1 MRHINSSENFK
12 KDLQRGRKIEE
23 KILDIC
29 KQKYPCSVLID
40 GKFKDYD
47 LFIPETNKTIE
58 IKGDYR
64 SCETGNIIIELMM
77 FNVPSALLTTKADY
91 WVIFTGQE
99 LLWTTPIK
107 IIECIT
113 INNISSRSL
122 TGQGDTASKVACLI
136 PIEIFKKYC
145 FKIEDSNDT
154 N

>member
-1 MRHINSSENFK
+1 MKPINSTENFK

-29 KQKYPCSVLID
+29 RQKYPCSVLID

-47 LFIPETNKTIE
+47 LFIPETNKKLE

-77 FNVPSALLTTKADY
+77 FGKPSALLTTKADF
-91 WVIFTGQE
+91 WVVYTGLE
-99 LLWTTPIK
+99 LLWITPIK

-113 INNISSRSL
+113 VNNINSRTL

-136 PIEIFKKYC
+136 PIETFKKYC
-145 FKIEDSNDT
+145 FKIENS
-154 N
+154 

>member
-1 MRHINSSENFK
+1 VRHIDSSDNFK
-12 KDLQRGRKIEE
+12 KDLQRGRDIENL
-23 KILDIC
+23 ILN
-29 KQKYPCSVLID
+29 KVRQKSPCAVLID

-64 SCETGNIIIELMM
+64 SCQTGNILIELMM

-107 IIECIT
+107 IVECIT

-136 PIEIFKKYC
+136 PIETFKKYC
-145 FKIEDSNDT
+145 FKIEDSNET
-154 N
+154 R

>member
-1 MRHINSSENFK
+1 MKPINSTENFK

-29 KQKYPCSVLID
+29 RQKYPCSVLID

-47 LFIPETNKTIE
+47 LFIPETNKKLE

-77 FNVPSALLTTKADY
+77 FGKPSALLTTKADF
-91 WVIFTGQE
+91 WVVYTGLE
-99 LLWTTPIK
+99 LLWITPIK

-113 INNISSRSL
+113 VNNINSRTL

-136 PIEIFKKYC
+136 PIETFKRYC
-145 FKIEDSNDT
+145 FKIENS
-154 N
+154 

>member
-1 MRHINSSENFK
+1 VKPINSTENFK

-29 KQKYPCSVLID
+29 RQKYPCSVLID

-47 LFIPETNKTIE
+47 LFIPETNKKLE

-77 FNVPSALLTTKADY
+77 FGKPSALLTTKADF
-91 WVIFTGQE
+91 WVVYTGLE
-99 LLWTTPIK
+99 LLWITPRK

-113 INNISSRSL
+113 VNNINSRTL

-136 PIEIFKKYC
+136 PIETFKKYC
-145 FKIEDSNDT
+145 FKIENS
-154 N
+154 

>member
-1 MRHINSSENFK
+1 MKHTNSTENFK

-29 KQKYPCSVLID
+29 RQKYPCSVLID

-47 LFIPETNKTIE
+47 LFIPETNKKLE

-77 FNVPSALLTTKADY
+77 FGKPSALLTTKADF
-91 WVIFTGQE
+91 WVVYTGLE
-99 LLWTTPIK
+99 LLWITPIK

-113 INNISSRSL
+113 VNNINSRTL

-136 PIEIFKKYC
+136 PIETFKRYC
-145 FKIEDSNDT
+145 FKIENS
-154 N
+154 

>member
-1 MRHINSSENFK
+1 VKHINSSDNFK
-12 KDLQRGRKIEE
+12 KDLQRGRDIENL
-23 KILDIC
+23 ILNKV
-29 KQKYPCSVLID
+29 KQKYACAVLID

-64 SCETGNIIIELMM
+64 SCQTGNILIELMM

-107 IIECIT
+107 IVECIT

-136 PIEIFKKYC
+136 PIETFKKYC
-145 FKIEDSNDT
+145 FKIEDSNET
-154 N
+154 R

>member
-1 MRHINSSENFK
+1 MKPTNPTDNFK
-12 KDLQRGRKIEE
+12 KDLQRGRDIEE

-29 KQKYPCSVLID
+29 RQKYPCSVLID

-47 LFIPETNKTIE
+47 LFIPETNKKLE

-77 FNVPSALLTTKADY
+77 YGKPSALLTTKADF
-91 WVIFTGQE
+91 WVIYTGLE
-99 LLWTTPIK
+99 LLWTTPEK

-113 INNISSRSL
+113 VNNINSRTL
-122 TGQGDTASKVACLI
+122 TGQGDTVSKVACLI

-145 FKIEDSNDT
+145 FKIDKN
-154 N
+154 

>member
-1 MRHINSSENFK
+1 MKPTNSTQNFK

-47 LFIPETNKTIE
+47 LFIPETNKKLE

-77 FNVPSALLTTKADY
+77 FGKPSALLTTKADY
-91 WVIFTGQE
+91 WVVYTGKE
-99 LLWTTPIK
+99 LLWITPIK

-113 INNISSRSL
+113 VNNINSRTL

-136 PIEIFKKYC
+136 PIETFKKYC
-145 FKIEDSNDT
+145 FKIENS
-154 N
+154 

>member
-1 MRHINSSENFK
+1 VKHINSSDNFK
-12 KDLQRGRKIEE
+12 KDLQRGRDIENL
-23 KILDIC
+23 ILNKV
-29 KQKYPCSVLID
+29 KQKYACAVLID

-64 SCETGNIIIELMM
+64 SCQTGNILIELMM

-99 LLWTTPIK
+99 FLWTTPIK
-107 IIECIT
+107 IVECIT

-136 PIEIFKKYC
+136 PIETFKKYC
-145 FKIEDSNDT
+145 FKIEDSNET
-154 N
+154 H

>member
-1 MRHINSSENFK
+1 MRHIDSSDNFK
-12 KDLQRGRKIEE
+12 KDLQRGRDIENL
-23 KILDIC
+23 ILN
-29 KQKYPCSVLID
+29 KVRQKSPCAVLID

-64 SCETGNIIIELMM
+64 SCQTGNILIELMM

-107 IIECIT
+107 IVECIT

-136 PIEIFKKYC
+136 PIETFKKYC
-145 FKIEDSNDT
+145 FKIEDSNET
-154 N
+154 R

>member
-1 MRHINSSENFK
+1 VKHINSSDNFK
-12 KDLQRGRKIEE
+12 KDLQRGRDIENL
-23 KILDIC
+23 ILN
-29 KQKYPCSVLID
+29 KVKKKYACAVLID

-64 SCETGNIIIELMM
+64 SCQTGNILIELMM

-107 IIECIT
+107 IVECIT

-136 PIEIFKKYC
+136 PIETFKKYC
-145 FKIEDSNDT
+145 FKIEDSNET
-154 N
+154 H

>member
-1 MRHINSSENFK
+1 VKLINSTQNFK

-29 KQKYPCSVLID
+29 KQKYPCSILID

-47 LFIPETNKTIE
+47 LFIPETGKKLE

-64 SCETGNIIIELMM
+64 SCDTGNIIIELMM
-77 FNVPSALLTTKADY
+77 FGKPSALLTTKADY
-91 WVIFTGQE
+91 WVIYTGKE
-99 LLWTTPIK
+99 LLWITPIK

-113 INNISSRSL
+113 VNNINSRVL

-136 PIEIFKKYC
+136 PIETFKNYC
-145 FKIEDSNDT
+145 FKIENS
-154 N
+154 

>member
-1 MRHINSSENFK
+1 MRHIDSSDNFK
-12 KDLQRGRKIEE
+12 KDLQRGRDIENL
-23 KILDIC
+23 ILNKV
-29 KQKYPCSVLID
+29 KQKYACAVLID

-64 SCETGNIIIELMM
+64 SCQTGNILIELMM

-107 IIECIT
+107 I
-113 INNISSRSL
+113 
-122 TGQGDTASKVACLI
+122 V
-136 PIEIFKKYC
+136 
-145 FKIEDSNDT
+145 
-154 N
+154 

>member
-1 MRHINSSENFK
+1 VRHINSSENFK

-29 KQKYPCSVLID
+29 REKYPCSVLID

-77 FNVPSALLTTKADY
+77 FGKPSALLTTKADF
-91 WVIFTGQE
+91 WVVYTGLE
-99 LLWTTPIK
+99 LLWITPIK

-113 INNISSRSL
+113 VNNINSRTL

-136 PIEIFKKYC
+136 PIETFKRYC
-145 FKIEDSNDT
+145 FKIENS
-154 N
+154 

>member
-1 MRHINSSENFK
+1 MRHIDSSDNFK
-12 KDLQRGRKIEE
+12 KDLQRGRDIENL
-23 KILDIC
+23 ILNKV
-29 KQKYPCSVLID
+29 KQKYACAVLID

-64 SCETGNIIIELMM
+64 SCQTGNILIELMM

-107 IIECIT
+107 IVECIT

-136 PIEIFKKYC
+136 PIETFKKYC
-145 FKIEDSNDT
+145 FKIEDSNET
-154 N
+154 H

>member
-1 MRHINSSENFK
+1 MRHIDSSDNFK
-12 KDLQRGRKIEE
+12 KDLQRGRDIENL
-23 KILDIC
+23 ILNKV
-29 KQKYPCSVLID
+29 KQKYACAVLID

-64 SCETGNIIIELMM
+64 SCQTGNILIELMM

-107 IIECIT
+107 IVECIT

-136 PIEIFKKYC
+136 PIETFKKYC
-145 FKIEDSNDT
+145 FKIEDSNET
-154 N
+154 R

>member
-1 MRHINSSENFK
+1 MKHINSTENFK
-12 KDLQRGRKIEE
+12 KDLQRGRDIEE

-29 KQKYPCSVLID
+29 RQKYPCSVLID

-47 LFIPETNKTIE
+47 LFIPETNKKLE

-77 FNVPSALLTTKADY
+77 YGKPSALLTTKADF
-91 WVIFTGQE
+91 WVIYTGLE
-99 LLWTTPIK
+99 LLWTTPEK

-113 INNISSRSL
+113 VNNINSRTL
-122 TGQGDTASKVACLI
+122 TGQGDTVSKVACLI

-145 FKIEDSNDT
+145 FKIDKN
-154 N
+154 

>member
-1 MRHINSSENFK
+1 MKHLNSSENFK

-29 KQKYPCSVLID
+29 RQKYPCSVLID

-91 WVIFTGQE
+91 WVIFTGKE

-107 IIECIT
+107 IIESIT
-113 INNISSRSL
+113 TNNISSRSL

-136 PIEIFKKYC
+136 PIETFKKYC
-145 FKIEDSNDT
+145 FKIEDSNET
-154 N
+154 H

>member
-1 MRHINSSENFK
+1 VRHIDSSDNFK
-12 KDLQRGRKIEE
+12 KDLQRGRDIENL
-23 KILDIC
+23 ILNKV
-29 KQKYPCSVLID
+29 KQKYACAVLID

-64 SCETGNIIIELMM
+64 SCQTGNILIELMM

-107 IIECIT
+107 IVECIT

-136 PIEIFKKYC
+136 PIETFKKYC
-145 FKIEDSNDT
+145 FKIEDSNET
-154 N
+154 H

>member
-1 MRHINSSENFK
+1 VKPINSTENFK

-29 KQKYPCSVLID
+29 RQKYPCSVLID

-47 LFIPETNKTIE
+47 LFIPETNKKLE

-77 FNVPSALLTTKADY
+77 FGKPSALLTTKADF
-91 WVIFTGQE
+91 WVVYTGLE
-99 LLWTTPIK
+99 LLWITPIK

-113 INNISSRSL
+113 VNNINSRTL

-136 PIEIFKKYC
+136 PIETFKRYC
-145 FKIEDSNDT
+145 FKIENS
-154 N
+154 

>member
-1 MRHINSSENFK
+1 MTHINSSENFK

-29 KQKYPCSVLID
+29 RQKYPCSVLID

-64 SCETGNIIIELMM
+64 SCQTGNIIIELMM

-91 WVIFTGQE
+91 WIIFTGQE

-107 IIECIT
+107 IIECIMV
-113 INNISSRSL
+113 NNIASRTL
-122 TGQGDTASKVACLI
+122 TGQGDTTSKVACLI
-136 PIEIFKKYC
+136 PVETFKKYC

-154 N
+154 H